1 MKYFVYIL
9 FSEKSNIYY
18 KGFSETPFERLVEHN
33 ENKSRF
39 TSGKGPWKMVYLEGF
54 EGKSQALIREKML
67 KRQNRKYIDWL
78 INQPINGLM
87 NM

>member
-9 FSEKSNIYY
+9 FSEKNSIYY

-33 ENKSRF
+33 ENKSRY
-39 TSGKGPWKMVYLEGF
+39 TSGKGPWKMVYLEEF
-54 EGKSQALIREKML
+54 QVKSQALIREKML

-78 INQPINGLM
+78 IKQPTNKLM
-87 NM
+87 DS